1 MFRAASLLDIHLE
14 TGRTHQIRVHFAALH
29 HPCAGDLT
37 YGADPV
43 LAKRLG
49 LERQWLHAR
58 SLAFAHPDDGRRI
71 EITSPTRQTF
81 STLWTFCATI
91 RDRLRRASDHP
102 GTCIGVKPSS
112 QSRLNATGL
121 LCAFGAYGLW
131 GLFPP
136 FFGAL
141 QPATAPEIMA
151 HRIIWT
157 FVFMAAVIAV
167 RGVGEVLAI
176 RPRTWLL
183 LVCASALISCNWLL
197 YVYAVNSGHVVDT
210 AFGYFV
216 NPLVSVFLGV
226 VLFGERLNRAQSLAL
241 SIALAAVIV
250 LSLDLHGR
258 PLIALGLAVSFA
270 LYGAVKKVVPTDP
283 RVSVGVEAAL
293 ATLFAAAYLIWLH
306 IGGHAQF
313 LNHGPAHAVLLLL
326 CGPVTAIPLFCS
338 LPQPTDCPWSPSA

>member
-1 MFRAASLLDIHLE
+1 M
-14 TGRTHQIRVHFAALH
+14 
-29 HPCAGDLT
+29 
-37 YGADPV
+37 
-43 LAKRLG
+43 
-49 LERQWLHAR
+49 
-58 SLAFAHPDDGRRI
+58 
-71 EITSPTRQTF
+71 
-81 STLWTFCATI
+81 
-91 RDRLRRASDHP
+91 
-102 GTCIGVKPSS
+102 KPSS

-293 ATLFAAAYLIWLH
+293 ATPFAAAYLIWLH

-326 CGPVTAIPLFCS
+326 CGPVTAIPLLLFAAATHR
-338 LPQPTDCPWSPSA
+338 LPLVTIGLIQYLTPSMLMAWGVLIGHEEMPPARWLGFGLIWTALAIFSFDALSRGYRSRTRVPAG